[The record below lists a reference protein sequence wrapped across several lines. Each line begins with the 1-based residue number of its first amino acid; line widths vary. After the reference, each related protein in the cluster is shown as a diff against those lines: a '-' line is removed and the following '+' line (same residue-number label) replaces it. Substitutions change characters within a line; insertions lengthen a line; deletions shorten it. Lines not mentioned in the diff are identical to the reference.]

1 MEVQNLVS
9 LSEISKEMGINKS
22 KLNYYVWL
30 ELLTPVKTVSKTMI
44 FDRDK
49 AKTEIEYIQRK
60 KLEGFS
66 LKEIAAAKRVK

>member
-60 KLEGFS
+60 KLEGLS